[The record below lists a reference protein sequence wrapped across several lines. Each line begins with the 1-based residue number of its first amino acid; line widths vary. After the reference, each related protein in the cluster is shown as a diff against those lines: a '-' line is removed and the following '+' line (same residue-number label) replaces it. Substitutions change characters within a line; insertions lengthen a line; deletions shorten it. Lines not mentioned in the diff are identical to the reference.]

1 MFLLLLWLGLCSR
14 QADDLTKDQA
24 KLWKPQGHFAIVNVF
39 SMYTIFYIDMDKN
52 SPWSNESLFLLNYWA
67 NLSQLSYNKL
77 QIKFDI
83 IQVSINFVLN
93 LIFSATNTS
102 QT

>member
-1 MFLLLLWLGLCSR
+1 
-14 QADDLTKDQA
+14 
-24 KLWKPQGHFAIVNVF
+24 
-39 SMYTIFYIDMDKN
+39 MYTICYIDMDKN
-52 SPWSNESLFLLNYWA
+52 SPRNNESLFLLNYWT

-77 QIKFDI
+77 QIKFNT

-93 LIFSATNTS
+93 LIFSTTNKS

>member
-1 MFLLLLWLGLCSR
+1 MC
-14 QADDLTKDQA
+14 
-24 KLWKPQGHFAIVNVF
+24 
-39 SMYTIFYIDMDKN
+39 TICYIDIGKN
-52 SPWSNESLFLLNYWA
+52 SPRNNESLFLLNYWV

-77 QIKFDI
+77 QIKFDT

-93 LIFSATNTS
+93 LIFSTTNKQ